1 MIITN
6 ITSENS
12 EAYEQLMPEDMYMEL
27 ADASHFALGA
37 VVQETAGTDHT
48 ADSRSGLA
56 AGILLYD
63 LIEEEGEIPY
73 VLLKWIYVAQDFRN
87 KGAANALMEKFY
99 AILNEAGLTN
109 VVCEIPTSPDDDL
122 LCFFL
127 EAWGFSFTYRKRYEL
142 TLSLEEMLEYPFFED
157 PISLK
162 AVKPIRVMSRTQ
174 IKQELSRLAASDR
187 QAKKLLQPEGWDRI
201 DTDISCGTEEA
212 GTIRGIFLVRRR
224 FSRTLEPLFLHGSRE
239 NRSDIA
245 GMLQYAAIQAVCK
258 YPLDT
263 LVHITCRNMAFASL
277 IEALFP
283 DQEPYV
289 VRHGEVSG
297 VDQAL
302 AELAD
307 IEKALDELQSLE
319 EKINGYR
326 KQR

>member
-122 LCFFL
+122 LCFF
-127 EAWGFSFTYRKRYEL
+127 
-142 TLSLEEMLEYPFFED
+142 
-157 PISLK
+157 
-162 AVKPIRVMSRTQ
+162 
-174 IKQELSRLAASDR
+174 
-187 QAKKLLQPEGWDRI
+187 
-201 DTDISCGTEEA
+201 
-212 GTIRGIFLVRRR
+212 
-224 FSRTLEPLFLHGSRE
+224 
-239 NRSDIA
+239 
-245 GMLQYAAIQAVCK
+245 
-258 YPLDT
+258 
-263 LVHITCRNMAFASL
+263 
-277 IEALFP
+277 
-283 DQEPYV
+283 
-289 VRHGEVSG
+289 
-297 VDQAL
+297 
-302 AELAD
+302 
-307 IEKALDELQSLE
+307 
-319 EKINGYR
+319 
-326 KQR
+326 